1 MSIWREPRHIT
12 QRDPKDPL
20 AMSHC
25 WAACGAWL
33 VDAATD
39 GASRLTAK
47 EFAKAAGGGTGRRT
61 GSGTHE
67 DVMKGLDHYGV
78 KGSRLR
84 LGRSD
89 AATILGSERRAVF
102 SVSTSYEEWPTP
114 KDCVNG
120 VVGDT
125 VNHEVG
131 VIGGKPVKAMNPLCL
146 AGYQDIT
153 LATLLNAAFKYATEQ
168 GHSGYIDVVRVFR
181 QKPTGAI
188 ADKARI
194 AELEDTIAQ
203 WEEYAATVRGLAGDI
218 LDVAVP
224 R

>member
-1 MSIWREPRHIT
+1 MTSWYTPRHVT
-12 QRDPKDPL
+12 QRDPKDPR

-39 GASRLTAK
+39 GASRITGR

-78 KGSRLR
+78 RGARLR
-84 LGRSD
+84 LNRLD
-89 AATILGSERRAVF
+89 AATILGTERRAVF
-102 SVSTSYEEWPTP
+102 SIATAYEEWPTP

-120 VVGDT
+120 VVADT

-131 VIGGKPVKAMNPLCL
+131 VIGGNPVKAMNPLCL
-146 AGYQDIT
+146 SGYQSIT

-168 GHSGYIDVVRVFR
+168 GHSGYIEVVRVYR

-194 AELEDTIAQ
+194 AELEDDIARWQ
-203 WEEYAATVRGLAGDI
+203 EYAATVRGLAGDI
-218 LDVAVP
+218 LDLPVP
-224 R
+224 K